1 MDDQA
6 LEVAAADQWQ
16 ATIALRLEERRAH
29 AQAALDEQRNRIR
42 LLESQLDQSLQLLA
56 GELSE
61 QTHQHDQLSRDRQQH
76 EAAQAE
82 LAVARQQLLEQ
93 QQQLVRQRQE
103 WEQTQLQA
111 VADQQR
117 FTADLQARTL
127 DHHNRQTKLA
137 EQARQLADQQQAL
150 VQREQLLSQKQADL
164 ESNLDHLEQQR
175 LSLAQAEQ
183 QLAVRLAECE
193 DQQSRQLGDQLELQ
207 RAREELAREQQEL
220 AERQRDSQ
228 KQRRHIAQQLRARKK
243 ELAAEVELH
252 RSEILSSAQG
262 QELQLQ
268 IRLTE
273 LQARFE
279 RIQEE
284 LAARDAQQLEV
295 EQKLAQQQPALEQS
309 QAEARRLADA
319 LRQAEMQ
326 QQVAQGESQRYRDM
340 LAQERETAD
349 RQRESLRQQA
359 LLAQEKSRGEA
370 QVEME
375 RLRSE
380 LQQAQTRQANLE
392 QELSAANLAA
402 EQQIDELRSELAQSG
417 AGQSDLVQRQ
427 FKQGE
432 DERTRLQLRI
442 DEQLQERATLEAE
455 LAQLREQQNSQFSES
470 SSSQD
475 LWEAERNRLQ
485 AELAEAKLQAD
496 QHPVLS
502 AELDRVRAEKKQL
515 EQALLIAQREAD
527 SGSNPQEVDDLR
539 RRFEMAVQ
547 DVRELKT
554 KNADLTS
561 QLAKAKAAGGK
572 PAAGGAT
579 GGAMDWEARKQQ
591 MLAKLEAESD
601 DEADEKAQADRLT
614 IEGTIRMTD
623 QIVADKERELIELRK
638 LLEDQSSNIGG
649 LAVGAAAIASM
660 FDGDELIQQERAN
673 LKQMQEQMQEQ
684 LKRAEIDI
692 SVERAKLARERSE
705 LDEKLRNLERELT
718 KMPINK
724 DAGTGSGDNK
734 KKSSGGGRW
743 LSRLGLRDGD
753 T

>member
-1 MDDQA
+1 MDDHA
-6 LEVAAADQWQ
+6 LEVAAADQWH
-16 ATIALRLEERRAH
+16 ATIALRLEERRAQ

-42 LLESQLDQSLQLLA
+42 ALETHLDQSLQLLA

-61 QTHQHDQLSRDRQQH
+61 QSHQHEQLSRDRQHH
-76 EAAQAE
+76 ETAQAE
-82 LAVARQQLLEQ
+82 LAAARQQLLEQ

-117 FTADLQARTL
+117 FTADLQSRTL

-137 EQARQLADQQQAL
+137 EQARQLADQQQSL
-150 VQREQLLSQKQADL
+150 VQREQLLSHKQADL
-164 ESNLDHLEQQR
+164 ETQLDQLEQQR
-175 LSLAQAEQ
+175 LGIAQAEQ
-183 QLAVRLAECE
+183 QLAQRLADCE
-193 DQQSRQLGDQLELQ
+193 DQQSRQLSDQLELQ
-207 RAREELAREQQEL
+207 RSREELAREQQLL
-220 AERQRDSQ
+220 ADKHRESQ

-252 RSEILSSAQG
+252 RSEILASAQG

-273 LQARFE
+273 LQTRFE
-279 RIQEE
+279 RLQEE
-284 LAARDAQQLEV
+284 LAARDVQQEELQRNIAQQL
-295 EQKLAQQQPALEQS
+295 PALEQS

-340 LAQERETAD
+340 LSQERETAD

-359 LLAQEKSRGEA
+359 ALAHEKSRGESQA
-370 QVEME
+370 EME
-375 RLRSE
+375 RLRSD
-380 LQQAQTRQANLE
+380 LMQAQSRQATLE
-392 QELSAANLAA
+392 QELSAAQIAA
-402 EQQIDELRSELAQSG
+402 EQRLDELRNELAQSG
-417 AGQSDLVQRQ
+417 AGQSEVAQRQ
-427 FKQGE
+427 FKQWE
-432 DERTRLQLRI
+432 DERSRLQLRI
-442 DEQLQERATLEAE
+442 DEQLHERATLEAE
-455 LAQLREQQNSQFSES
+455 LAQLRDQQHSQFSES
-470 SSSQD
+470 SSSSS
-475 LWEAERNRLQ
+475 LWEAERNRLE
-485 AELAEAKLQAD
+485 AELAEARLQAE
-496 QHPVLS
+496 QHPLLT
-502 AELDRVRAEKKQL
+502 AELDRMRGEKKQL

-527 SGSNPQEVDDLR
+527 NAGNPQEVDDLR

-561 QLAKAKAAGGK
+561 QLAKAKAAGGGK
-572 PAAGGAT
+572 AAT

-623 QIVADKERELIELRK
+623 QIVAEKERELTELRR
-638 LLEDQSSNIGG
+638 LLEDQSSSIGG

-660 FDGDELIQQERAN
+660 FDGDELIKQERAN
-673 LKQMQEQMQEQ
+673 LKQMQDQMQEQ

-718 KMPINK
+718 KMPLNK
-724 DAGTGSGDNK
+724 EAGTATDK
-734 KKSSGGGRW
+734 KKSSSGGRW

-753 T
+753 DK

>member
-1 MDDQA
+1 MDDHA

-61 QTHQHDQLSRDRQQH
+61 QSHQHDQLSRDRQHH
-76 EAAQAE
+76 EVAQAE
-82 LAVARQQLLEQ
+82 LTAARQQLLEQ

-150 VQREQLLSQKQADL
+150 VQREQVLSHKQADL
-164 ESNLDHLEQQR
+164 ETQFDHLEQQR
-175 LSLAQAEQ
+175 LALAQAEQ
-183 QLAVRLAECE
+183 QLAQRLAACE
-193 DQQSRQLGDQLELQ
+193 EQQSRQLGDQLELQ
-207 RAREELAREQQEL
+207 RVREELAREQQEL
-220 AERQRDSQ
+220 AERHRESQ

-295 EQKLAQQQPALEQS
+295 EQKLAQQQPALEQA
-309 QAEARRLADA
+309 QAEARRLADV

-359 LLAQEKSRGEA
+359 LLAQEKSRSEA
-370 QVEME
+370 QAEME

-402 EQQIDELRSELAQSG
+402 EQRIDELRSELAQSG
-417 AGQSDLVQRQ
+417 AGQSDIVQRQ
-427 FKQGE
+427 FKQWE
-432 DERTRLQLRI
+432 DERSRLQLRI
-442 DEQLQERATLEAE
+442 DEQLHERSTLEAE
-455 LAQLREQQNSQFSES
+455 LAQLREQQDSQFNET
-470 SSSQD
+470 SSSQV
-475 LWEAERNRLQ
+475 LWDAERNRLQ

-527 SGSNPQEVDDLR
+527 NAGNPQEVDDLR

-554 KNADLTS
+554 KNADLNS
-561 QLAKAKAAGGK
+561 QLAKAKATGGK
-572 PAAGGAT
+572 PAAGGGAT

-623 QIVADKERELIELRK
+623 QIVADKERELTELRK

-718 KMPINK
+718 KLPINK
-724 DAGTGSGDNK
+724 EVAASDNK

-753 T
+753 A

>member
-1 MDDQA
+1 MDDHA
-6 LEVAAADQWQ
+6 LEVAAADQWH
-16 ATIALRLEERRAH
+16 ATIALRLEERRAL

-42 LLESQLDQSLQLLA
+42 ALETHLDQSLQLLA

-61 QTHQHDQLSRDRQQH
+61 QTHQHEQLSRDRQHH
-76 EAAQAE
+76 ETAQAE
-82 LAVARQQLLEQ
+82 LATARQQLLEQ

-117 FTADLQARTL
+117 FTADLQTRTL

-137 EQARQLADQQQAL
+137 EQARLLADQQQAL
-150 VQREQLLSQKQADL
+150 VQREQLLGHKQADL
-164 ESNLDHLEQQR
+164 ETQLDQLEQQR
-175 LSLAQAEQ
+175 LALAQAEQ
-183 QLAVRLAECE
+183 QLAQRLAACE
-193 DQQSRQLGDQLELQ
+193 DQQSRQLSDQLELQ
-207 RAREELAREQQEL
+207 RAHEELAREQQQL
-220 AERQRDSQ
+220 AERHRESQ

-252 RSEILSSAQG
+252 RSEILASAQG

-279 RIQEE
+279 RLQDE
-284 LAARDAQQLEV
+284 LAARDVQQEELQRSIAQQ
-295 EQKLAQQQPALEQS
+295 APALEQA

-359 LLAQEKSRGEA
+359 TLAQEKSRGES
-370 QVEME
+370 QVEVE
-375 RLRSE
+375 RLRSD
-380 LQQAQTRQANLE
+380 LQQAQSRQAALE
-392 QELSAANLAA
+392 QELSAAQMAA
-402 EQQIDELRSELAQSG
+402 EQRLDELRNEMALSG
-417 AGQSDLVQRQ
+417 AGQSESSQRQ
-427 FKQGE
+427 FKQWE
-432 DERTRLQLRI
+432 DERSRLQLRI
-442 DEQLQERATLEAE
+442 DEQLNERAALEAE
-455 LAQLREQQNSQFSES
+455 LEQLREQQHSQISDS
-470 SSSQD
+470 SVSNG
-475 LWEAERNRLQ
+475 LWEAERNRLE
-485 AELAEAKLQAD
+485 AELTEAKMQAD
-496 QHPVLS
+496 QYPLLS
-502 AELDRVRAEKKQL
+502 AELDRMRGEKKQL

-527 SGSNPQEVDDLR
+527 NAGNPQEVDDLR

-561 QLAKAKAAGGK
+561 QLAKAKASGGK
-572 PAAGGAT
+572 PAAGGGAT

-614 IEGTIRMTD
+614 IEGTIKMTD
-623 QIVADKERELIELRK
+623 QIVADKERELTELRK

-649 LAVGAAAIASM
+649 LAIAGM
-660 FDGDELIQQERAN
+660 LDGDELIKQERAN
-673 LKQMQEQMQEQ
+673 LKQMQDQMQEQ

-718 KMPINK
+718 KMPANK
-724 DAGTGSGDNK
+724 DAGSATDK

-753 T
+753 DK